1 MLKVN
6 RFLAIIAL
14 LVFVVS
20 IGSCGGGGDGG
31 GEVDT
36 TAPTTP
42 TDLTATAISSSQIDI
57 SWTASTDNVGVAG
70 YKIYRDGTYLKSV
83 TGSTS
88 TSDTGL
94 NPSTQ
99 YCYQFLPT
107 IQQIMNQHRAARHVQ
122 RHSSLH

>member
-122 RHSSLH
+122 RHS